1 MKTGTFT
8 YEKKKILKLE
18 FLVHIG
24 GRERERERERG
35 GGGVLDWCLVLL
47 VRWVDVG

>member
-18 FLVHIG
+18 FLVHI
-24 GRERERERERG
+24 REREKRG
-35 GGGVLDWCLVLL
+35 VGLVFGH
-47 VRWVDVG
+47 VG